1 MSIAH
6 LLEDFGSGP
15 DAHTISMSDVSLE
28 EQRLQAFENG
38 YKAGWED
45 AVKAQNQDASRIST
59 DFAANLEDLS
69 FTLQEAQCSLMSA
82 LRPLLTGMVASV
94 LPRLAHATLGAR
106 VVETLEDMARNATG
120 GGAELVTAPN
130 NVGALEKLLQDNDIS
145 TATVTAEASLGE
157 GQVHLR
163 LGTSEREIDLDT
175 VLSQIGEALGG
186 FLGELP
192 TDISPQHKDTA

>member
-15 DAHTISMSDVSLE
+15 ASHTISMSDVSLE
-28 EQRLQAFENG
+28 EQRLQSFESG

-45 AVKAQNQDASRIST
+45 AVKAQNQDAARIST

-69 FTLQEAQCSLMSA
+69 FTFQEAQSSLMSA

-94 LPRLAHATLGAR
+94 LPRLAHDTLGAR
-106 VVETLEDMARNATG
+106 VIETLEDMARTATG
-120 GGAELVTAPN
+120 GGAELVTSPD
-130 NVGALEKLLQDNDIS
+130 NVEALEKLLQDNNIMP
-145 TATVTAEASLGE
+145 AKVTGEVSLGE

-163 LGTSEREIDLDT
+163 LGKSEREIDLDT
-175 VLSQIGEALGG
+175 VLSQIDTALSG
-186 FLGELP
+186 FLDDLP
-192 TDISPQHKDTA
+192 ADISPQHKDTA

>member
-15 DAHTISMSDVSLE
+15 DAHTVSMSDVSLE

-45 AVKAQNQDASRIST
+45 AVKAQAQDAARIST

-69 FTLQEAQCSLMSA
+69 FTFHEAQTSLMSA

-94 LPRLAHATLGAR
+94 LPKLAHETLGAR
-106 VVETLEDMARNATG
+106 VVETLEDMARTATG
-120 GGAELVTAPN
+120 GGPELVTSPD
-130 NVGALEKLLQDNDIS
+130 NVEALEKLLQDNDVM
-145 TATVTAEASLGE
+145 TARVTAEPSLGA

-163 LGTSEREIDLDT
+163 LGTSEREIDLDS
-175 VLSQIGEALGG
+175 VLSQIATALSG
-186 FLGELP
+186 FLDQLP
-192 TDISPQHKDTA
+192 TDTDTQHKDIA

>member
-15 DAHTISMSDVSLE
+15 DTHTISMSDVSLE

-45 AVKAQNQDASRIST
+45 AVKAQNQDAARIST
-59 DFAANLEDLS
+59 TFAANLEDLS
-69 FTLQEAQCSLMSA
+69 FTFQEAQSSLMSA

-94 LPRLAHATLGAR
+94 LPRLAHDTLGAR
-106 VVETLEDMARNATG
+106 VIETLTDMARSATS
-120 GGAELVTAPN
+120 GGAELVTSPN
-130 NVGALEKLLQDNDIS
+130 NVEALEKLLQDNDMLS
-145 TATVTAEASLGE
+145 AKVTAEPSLGE

-175 VLSQIGEALGG
+175 VLSQIGTALSG
-186 FLGELP
+186 FLDDQP
-192 TDISPQHKDTA
+192 TDTAPQHKDTA